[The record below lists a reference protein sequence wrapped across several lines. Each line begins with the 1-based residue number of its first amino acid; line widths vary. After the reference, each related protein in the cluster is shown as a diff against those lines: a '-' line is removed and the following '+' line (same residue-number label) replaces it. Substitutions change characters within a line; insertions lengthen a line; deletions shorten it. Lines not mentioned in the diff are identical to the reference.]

1 MPENDGAMTQD
12 AHYTHAMATHPLL
25 TGSGLAVLSLPL
37 HLIVSAETS
46 VVLASLT
53 LALIAGVYLGF
64 AFSDGRLSVMLTEL
78 FVALAFT
85 AAALAGAMSW
95 PVWIAVALG
104 AHGLWDWAHHR
115 ERVPTRMPRW
125 YVPFCAV
132 FDWIY
137 AAGLLGIW
145 WKEGVLAS

>member
-1 MPENDGAMTQD
+1 
-12 AHYTHAMATHPLL
+12 
-25 TGSGLAVLSLPL
+25 
-37 HLIVSAETS
+37 
-46 VVLASLT
+46 
-53 LALIAGVYLGF
+53 
-64 AFSDGRLSVMLTEL
+64 MLTER

-115 ERVPTRMPRW
+115 ERVPTHMPRW

-132 FDWIY
+132 FDWVY
-137 AAGLLGIW
+137 ATGLLGIW
-145 WKEGVLAS
+145 WKEGVLTAWVMPVSGELRPSSGTLMASTAVIFSRLGVGS

>member
-1 MPENDGAMTQD
+1 MEGDD
-12 AHYTHAMATHPLL
+12 AGRSLHSRNGYASAPHWQWPRSAVITSTPGC
-25 TGSGLAVLSLPL
+25 TGRDVGRV
-37 HLIVSAETS
+37 
-46 VVLASLT
+46 

-115 ERVPTRMPRW
+115 ERVPTHMPRW

-132 FDWIY
+132 FDWVY

-145 WKEGVLAS
+145 WKEGVLPHG

>member
-1 MPENDGAMTQD
+1 MQRPSCAGSTRCPPTLAACPCCLSLRYSAWGSHT
-12 AHYTHAMATHPLL
+12 AP
-25 TGSGLAVLSLPL
+25 TGSPL
-37 HLIVSAETS
+37 N
-46 VVLASLT
+46 
-53 LALIAGVYLGF
+53 AGVYLGF

-115 ERVPTRMPRW
+115 ERVPTHMPRW

-132 FDWIY
+132 FDWVY

-145 WKEGVLAS
+145 WREGVLPPG